1 LKEEIEMLLKKS
13 IQEYEKYL
21 KNTGKSP
28 KTVKGYIYELTAFN
42 DYLVKKKNMPAAVE
56 DITTKAINDYVL
68 FLLTDKNY
76 APYSRRRI
84 VIILKAYFTYAYNEE
99 LIKDKLSEKILSVKT
114 PKKERKYLTVEEV
127 QEFISNVENRLI
139 RLAIETLYYTGMR
152 ISECCNLKMEDVDMR
167 NKVIH
172 IVNGKG
178 GKDRPIPICNKLYD
192 IFTDYITNWRI
203 DSELFFATE
212 KTGALAVPT
221 VEHTVAAVRKELG
234 WKGITPHTFR
244 HSFASSLVEK
254 DVNLLKISK
263 LLGHSSLKT
272 TQIYIHTNISQL
284 ADAVNLL

>member
-1 LKEEIEMLLKKS
+1 MILKKS
-13 IQEYEKYL
+13 LQEYENYL

-28 KTVKGYIYELTAFN
+28 KTIKGYIYELTAFN
-42 DYLVKKKNMPAAVE
+42 DYLVKKLNMPAAVE
-56 DITTKAINDYVL
+56 DITPKAINDYVL
-68 FLLTDKNY
+68 YLLTDKEY

-84 VIILKAYFTYAYNEE
+84 VIILKAYFTYAYNEG
-99 LIKDKLSEKILSVKT
+99 LTRDKLSEKILSVKT
-114 PKKERKYLTVEEV
+114 PKKERKFLTVDEV
-127 QEFISNVENRLI
+127 QEFLTNVENRLI

-152 ISECCNLKMEDVDMR
+152 ISECCNLKIEDVDMR
-167 NKVIH
+167 NRIIH
-172 IVNGKG
+172 VVNGKG
-178 GKDRPIPICNKLYD
+178 GKDRPIPICNKLYEL
-192 IFTDYITNWRI
+192 FTDYISTWRI
-203 DSELFFATE
+203 DSELFFSTE

-221 VEHTVAAVRKELG
+221 VEHTVASVRNELG
-234 WKGITPHTFR
+234 WKNVTPHTFR

>member
-1 LKEEIEMLLKKS
+1 MLLKKS

-42 DYLVKKKNMPAAVE
+42 EYLVKKSNMPATVE
-56 DITTKAINDYVL
+56 DITPKAINDYVL
-68 FLLTDKNY
+68 YLLTEKKY

-84 VIILKAYFTYAYNEE
+84 VIILKAYFTYAYNEG
-99 LIKDKLSEKILSVKT
+99 LTRDKLSEKILSVKT
-114 PKKERKYLTVEEV
+114 PKKERKFLTVEEV
-127 QEFISNVENRLI
+127 QEFLSNVENRLI
-139 RLAIETLYYTGMR
+139 RVAVETMYYTGMR
-152 ISECCNLKMEDVDMR
+152 VSECCNLKLVDVDMR
-167 NKVIH
+167 NRIIH
-172 IVNGKG
+172 VVNGKG

-192 IFTDYITNWRI
+192 IFTDYISNWRI
-203 DSELFFATE
+203 DSDWFFATE

-221 VEHTVAAVRKELG
+221 VEHTVAAVRKEMG

>member
-1 LKEEIEMLLKKS
+1 MLLKKS
-13 IQEYEKYL
+13 IQEYENYL

-28 KTVKGYIYELTAFN
+28 KTIKGYTYELTAFN
-42 DYLVKKKNMPAAVE
+42 DYLVKKSNMPATVE
-56 DITTKAINDYVL
+56 DMTSKIINDYIL
-68 FLLTDKNY
+68 YLLTDKNY
-76 APYSRRRI
+76 APGSRRRI
-84 VIILKAYFTYAYNEE
+84 VIILKAYFTYAYSEN
-99 LIKDKLSEKILSVKT
+99 ITKDKLSDKILSVKT
-114 PKKERKYLTVEEV
+114 PKKERKYLTAEEV
-127 QEFISNVENRLI
+127 KEFLFNVENRLI
-139 RLAIETLYYTGMR
+139 RLAIESLYFTGMR

-167 NKVIH
+167 NRIIH
-172 IVNGKG
+172 VVNGKG

-192 IFTDYITNWRI
+192 LFTDYISNWRI
-203 DSELFFATE
+203 ESELFFASG

-221 VEHTVAAVRKELG
+221 IEHTVAAVRNKLG
-234 WKGITPHTFR
+234 WKNVTPHTFR

>member
-1 LKEEIEMLLKKS
+1 MLLKKS

-28 KTVKGYIYELTAFN
+28 KTVKGYIYELTVFKEH
-42 DYLVKKKNMPAAVE
+42 LVKKTNMPIAVE

-68 FLLTDKNY
+68 YLLTDKNY

-99 LIKDKLSEKILSVKT
+99 LTKDKLSEKILSVKT
-114 PKKERKYLTVEEV
+114 PKKERKFLTLEEV
-127 QEFISNVENRLI
+127 QEFLSNVENRLI
-139 RLAIETLYYTGMR
+139 RLAIGTIYYTGMR

-172 IVNGKG
+172 VVNGKG
-178 GKDRPIPICNKLYD
+178 GKDRPIPICDKLYD
-192 IFTDYITNWRI
+192 IFTDYISNWRI
-203 DSELFFATE
+203 ESEWFFATE

-221 VEHTVAAVRKELG
+221 VEHTVAAVRNELG
-234 WKGITPHTFR
+234 WKNVTPHTFR

>member
-1 LKEEIEMLLKKS
+1 MLLKKS

>member
-1 LKEEIEMLLKKS
+1 MLLKKS
-13 IQEYEKYL
+13 IQEYENYL

-28 KTVKGYIYELTAFN
+28 KTVKGYTYELTAFN
-42 DYLVKKKNMPAAVE
+42 DYLVKKSNMPATVE
-56 DITTKAINDYVL
+56 DIAPKAINDYVL
-68 FLLTDKNY
+68 YLLTEKNY

-99 LIKDKLSEKILSVKT
+99 LTKDKLSEKILSVKT
-114 PKKERKYLTVEEV
+114 PKKERKFLTVDEV
-127 QEFISNVENRLI
+127 QEFLSNVENRLI
-139 RLAIETLYYTGMR
+139 RLAVETLYYTGMR
-152 ISECCNLKMEDVDMR
+152 ISECCNLKIEDVDMR

-172 IVNGKG
+172 VVNGKG
-178 GKDRPIPICNKLYD
+178 GKDRPIPICNKLYH
-192 IFTDYITNWRI
+192 ILTDYISNWRI
-203 DSELFFATE
+203 ESEWFFATE

-234 WKGITPHTFR
+234 WKGVTPHTFR

-272 TQIYIHTNISQL
+272 TQIYIHTNLSQL

>member
-1 LKEEIEMLLKKS
+1 MILKKS
-13 IQEYEKYL
+13 LQEYENYL

-28 KTVKGYIYELTAFN
+28 KTIKGYIYELTAFN
-42 DYLVKKKNMPAAVE
+42 EYLVKKTNMPAGVG
-56 DITTKAINDYVL
+56 DIAPKAINDYVL
-68 FLLTDKNY
+68 YLLTDKEY

-99 LIKDKLSEKILSVKT
+99 LTKDKLSEKILSVKT
-114 PKKERKYLTVEEV
+114 PKKERKFLTVEEV
-127 QEFISNVENRLI
+127 QEFLANVENRLI

-152 ISECCNLKMEDVDMR
+152 ISECCNLRMEDVDMR
-167 NKVIH
+167 NRIIH

-192 IFTDYITNWRI
+192 IFSDYITNWRI